1 MKKLCAITTVDV
13 TMSNFVVDAMRELA
27 REGYEVTLVCSMSEK
42 FLRQNAKEFHCIHLP
57 MARGISFWDLFRSVF
72 FFYRFFR
79 REKFD
84 YVQYATPNASLYAS
98 VAAWLARIPRRVY
111 CQWGIRYVGASG
123 GMRRLLKLLEKLVC
137 RLSTHVRAAS
147 RKNLAYAVK
156 EGLYKKEKAAIIGDG
171 GTIGVDF
178 SLFDIERK
186 QEFRKTVLLEYP
198 ELRDKIVFCFVGRIQ
213 KDKGFHELL
222 TAFCAVYQKGE
233 NAALL
238 VVGDRDGEFG
248 EGISA
253 CGGIIFTGYTAE
265 VYKYMSVADV
275 LVHPSY
281 REGFSMVIQQGM
293 AMGLPVI
300 TTDIPGPSEVIEEG
314 ISGIL
319 VPPKDAACL
328 LEAMLCLLYD
338 HSLRVRMGMAGYRR
352 AKLLF
357 NRRRMLELT
366 LYDRKSIIENKI
378 SCDLI

>member
-13 TMSNFVVDAMRELA
+13 TMSSFVVDAMRELA

-42 FLRQNAKEFHCIHLP
+42 FLRQYSKEFHCVHLP
-57 MARGISFWDLFRSVF
+57 MTRGISFLGMLRSTIFFFRLFRQ
-72 FFYRFFR
+72 
-79 REKFD
+79 EKFD

-98 VAAWLARIPRRVY
+98 VAAWFAGIPKRVY

-123 GMRRLLKLLEKLVC
+123 GMRRLLKLSEKLVC

-147 RKNLAYAVK
+147 RKNLDYAVD

-178 SLFDIERK
+178 SLFDIQRK
-186 QEFRKTVLLEYP
+186 KEFQEAVLLEYP
-198 ELRDKIVFCFVGRIQ
+198 ELRDKVVFCFVGRIQ
-213 KDKGFHELL
+213 KDKGFNELL
-222 TAFCAVYQKGE
+222 AAFSAVYQKDKKT
-233 NAALL
+233 ALL
-238 VVGDRDGEFG
+238 IVGNRDGEFG
-248 EGISA
+248 EDIDVGR
-253 CGGIIFTGYTAE
+253 GVVFTGYTTE

-300 TTDIPGPSEVIEEG
+300 TTDIPGPSEVIEDG
-314 ISGIL
+314 VSGVL
-319 VPPKDAACL
+319 VPAKNTVCL
-328 LEAMLCLLYD
+328 FDAMLRMLHD
-338 HSLRVRMGMAGYRR
+338 FSLRTRMGLAGHRR
-352 AKLLF
+352 AKALF

-366 LYDRKSIIENKI
+366 LHDRILIIEK
-378 SCDLI
+378 

>member
-1 MKKLCAITTVDV
+1 MKKICAITTVDA
-13 TMSNFVVDAMRELA
+13 TMSSFVVDAMRELA
-27 REGYEVTLVCSMSEK
+27 REGYEVTLVCSMSKK
-42 FLRQNAKEFHCIHLP
+42 FLRQYSKEFHCIHMP
-57 MARGISFWDLFRSVF
+57 MVRGISLWDLFRVTVF
-72 FFYRFFR
+72 FYFLFR
-79 REKFD
+79 QEKFS

-98 VAAWLARIPRRVY
+98 IAAYFARIPKRVY

-123 GMRRLLKLLEKLVC
+123 GMRFLLKLLEKLVC

-147 RKNLAYAVK
+147 QKNLNYAVD

-178 SLFDIERK
+178 SLFNIGRK
-186 QEFRKTVLLEYP
+186 QELREAVLFEYP
-198 ELRDKIVFCFVGRIQ
+198 EIRDRVVFCFVGRIQ

-222 TAFCAVYQKGE
+222 EAFKTISRKYE

-238 VVGDRDGEFG
+238 VVGDRDGKIG
-248 EGISA
+248 EGQAA
-253 CGGIIFTGYTAE
+253 CRGVVFTGYTAE
-265 VYKYMSVADV
+265 VYKYMSAADV

-300 TTDIPGPSEVIEEG
+300 TTEIPGPSEVIEDG

-319 VPPKDAACL
+319 VPPKNVDCL
-328 LEAMLCLLYD
+328 FDAMLCLFD
-338 HSLRVRMGMAGYRR
+338 DPSLRARMGAAGYRR

-357 NRRRMLELT
+357 NRHRMLELT
-366 LYDRKSIIENKI
+366 FRDRISIIEK
-378 SCDLI
+378 